1 MENKIHKYAFASE
14 VLGLLF
20 VHCKAAPSVTMVL
33 RGGWFPP
40 SLTPAHAVPRMAE
53 PANNQPE
60 LLPVGSPQPWTFPI
74 KPGASKST
82 RPPRA
87 SHTGSPQVLGG
98 WRCSAHPHSLCMK
111 QQIGTGSVRTLP
123 WLGANTQLSCF
134 PCPGNFG
141 YLSKSINISQL
152 PAARTSEQNSAFAC
166 ELPAMS
172 KPRT

>member
-20 VHCKAAPSVTMVL
+20 VHCKAAPSVTMVPC
-33 RGGWFPP
+33 GCWFPP

-60 LLPVGSPQPWTFPI
+60 LLPVGSPTPDIPHQTRGFREHQAPTGITHREPPGARGAAVQRTPTFPLRE
-74 KPGASKST
+74 AAD
-82 RPPRA
+82 RN
-87 SHTGSPQVLGG
+87 
-98 WRCSAHPHSLCMK
+98 
-111 QQIGTGSVRTLP
+111 GSVRTLP

-134 PCPGNFG
+134 PCPGNCG
-141 YLSKSINISQL
+141 YSGKSINISQL
-152 PAARTSEQNSAFAC
+152 PTARTSEQNSAFAC
-166 ELPAMS
+166 ELPAKS